1 MAGGKQKTRKSV
13 AKRFSKNLMH
23 KRAAKKHRLVPKSKR
38 CKMQGKI
45 KQAVSSADARNMRRC
60 LHA

>member
-1 MAGGKQKTRKSV
+1 MAGGKQKTRKAVS
-13 AKRFSKNLMH
+13 KRFSKNLMH

-38 CKMQGKI
+38 SKALGKI
-45 KQAVSSADARNMRRC
+45 KQASNASDRKNIRRC